1 MQDFD
6 LLETAQEL
14 TGLSQD
20 RVEHLIESVA
30 IIAILVVLRWIAL
43 RIVFRQ
49 TDELK
54 VQYQAK
60 KIATY
65 TAVGL
70 GIFLVGR
77 IWFQGIHSIAVFGG
91 LLSAGVAIAL
101 RDPIVNLAGWIFII
115 WRRPFSV
122 GDRIQVGE
130 QAGDV
135 VDLRVF
141 QFTLL
146 EIGNWVDADQS
157 TGRIIHVPNGVVF
170 TDALA
175 NYVGGFRF
183 IWNEIPVLV
192 TFESDWRGAKQ
203 ILLESVQKHAEK
215 LESDDQKR
223 LLVESR
229 RFMIYYSALTPTVYT
244 AVRDSGVLLTIR
256 YLCDPRRR
264 RGTSQA
270 IWEEIL
276 DRFAEREDIDFAYPT
291 QRFYD
296 NVREGKPEAR
306 AQPAIPGGGGDS
318 RPPPAPGGRE

>member
-1 MQDFD
+1 MQEFD

-20 RVEHLIESVA
+20 RVEHLIESIA
-30 IIAILVVLRWIAL
+30 IIAILVLLRWVAL

-70 GIFLVGR
+70 GVFLVGR

-101 RDPIVNLAGWIFII
+101 RDPIVNLAGWVFII

-135 VDLRVF
+135 VDQRVF

-192 TFESDWRGAKQ
+192 TFESDWRAAKQ
-203 ILLESVQKHAEK
+203 ILLEAVEKHAEK
-215 LESDDQKR
+215 LEADDQKR

-264 RGTSQA
+264 RGSSQS

-306 AQPAIPGGGGDS
+306 AQPEIAGGGGDS